1 MSEKQNRWK
10 TAVAMIGMGSVLAVA
25 AIIGYQALN
34 YAPYTPPPPPPPVAE
49 IEPRPPQAAPANDQP
64 PVLVRNPFDRQE
76 VFEFPAGTP
85 PEAAQAAVADTLLE
99 RARERKAEYDAR
111 QPKRRRAAS
120 RLSGFSAPEAQRAG
134 G

>member
-1 MSEKQNRWK
+1 MSEKRNRWK
-10 TAVAMIGMGSVLAVA
+10 TAIAMIGMGSVLAVA
-25 AIIGYQALN
+25 AIIGYQSLN

-49 IEPRPPQAAPANDQP
+49 IEARPPPAAAPVDAQP

-76 VFEFPAGTP
+76 VFEFPAGTT

-111 QPKRRRAAS
+111 HPKRRRAAE
-120 RLSGFSAPEAQRAG
+120 RSAPAAG
-134 G
+134 